1 MRGNRS
7 ELAPG
12 RKSPRCHVNTPL
24 DVVKIANNA
33 KDTWDVS
40 TLKNKLAVL
49 TGKVEP
55 VAIN

>member
-1 MRGNRS
+1 M
-7 ELAPG
+7 LQY
-12 RKSPRCHVNTPL
+12 HML

-40 TLKNKLAVL
+40 NLKNKLAVL
-49 TGKVEP
+49 TAKVEP